1 MDQASRQRRA
11 RKKLESLEQDNFHD
25 DPHADLVRI
34 KKKKPVH
41 QIRKRISKSVKTRK
55 KTNSE
60 FYSKTTFTMTL
71 MLIC

>member
-34 KKKKPVH
+34 KKKKLVH

-55 KTNSE
+55 KNK
-60 FYSKTTFTMTL
+60 FGIF
-71 MLIC
+71 

>member
-34 KKKKPVH
+34 KKKNLLT
-41 QIRKRISKSVKTRK
+41 ISE
-55 KTNSE
+55 NE
-60 FYSKTTFTMTL
+60 FQNL
-71 MLIC
+71 

>member
-34 KKKKPVH
+34 KKEKKNLF
-41 QIRKRISKSVKTRK
+41 TR
-55 KTNSE
+55 SE
-60 FYSKTTFTMTL
+60 NEFQNL
-71 MLIC
+71 

>member
-34 KKKKPVH
+34 KKE
-41 QIRKRISKSVKTRK
+41 K
-55 KTNSE
+55 KTCSPDP
-60 FYSKTTFTMTL
+60 KTNFKIL
-71 MLIC
+71 

>member
-34 KKKKPVH
+34 KKKLNLF
-41 QIRKRISKSVKTRK
+41 TRSENEFQNLLVCK
-55 KTNSE
+55 NS
-60 FYSKTTFTMTL
+60 
-71 MLIC
+71 